1 MPQNAPPSMLG
12 RALAAITLTVG
23 FYTFAIAVAVTFIA
37 GPILLWIDAGH
48 GNIWAT
54 IGLFAAGAT
63 ILRALVPVRDPFV
76 APGPELTPTA
86 QPELFAELSAV
97 ALAVGEPVPPAVYL
111 DPEVNAS
118 VAEISAGPLRG
129 RRRIMTLGLP
139 LLAAL
144 TPQQLRAVIAHEYGH
159 YVGGDTRFSAW
170 IWRTRVAVLKTV
182 HALDNED
189 SWFQR
194 VVVRAPFLL
203 YAKLFMRL
211 TNAIS
216 RRAEYAADQVAA
228 RVAGAQAQAQTL
240 RAVAAAAP
248 AYSAYWDADVAYAL
262 DNGHRPPITAGFQ
275 RFLGDHQIRAQVDTI
290 LAAEIAE
297 GETNPY
303 DSHPTLADRLR
314 AIGAEPTGEVSPPAP
329 QDSAAALLRDLD
341 RLEHELLAAT
351 FGRDAVTHLGS
362 IAWED
367 AGRLYADEGDALAA
381 QHGPAFAR
389 LAVADVAGAA
399 QPDDEQLAALR
410 STLGVGPEVA
420 FAELNGFWRFAL
432 GRLLLAALRR
442 DGWEIV
448 SIPGRPVVCRRG
460 EQEIEPY
467 GDVDRARQDALATA
481 QWVQSMQR
489 LEAAQLPLVPHG
501 GSGRDPVISAGG
513 SATV

>member
-1 MPQNAPPSMLG
+1 MPQTAPPSMLG
-12 RALAAITLTVG
+12 RALAAITLTVS
-23 FYTFAIAVAVTFIA
+23 FYTFAIALAVGLIA
-37 GPILLWIDAGH
+37 GPILLWIDSGH
-48 GNIWAT
+48 GNLWAT
-54 IGLFAAGAT
+54 IGLIVAGGT
-63 ILRALVPVRDPFV
+63 ILRALVPVSAAFV
-76 APGPELTPTA
+76 APGPVLTPTA
-86 QPELFAELSAV
+86 QPELFAELRAV

-118 VAEISAGPLRG
+118 VAEISDGPLRG
-129 RRRIMTLGLP
+129 RRRIMVLGLP

-144 TPQQLRAVIAHEYGH
+144 TPLQLRAVIAHEYGH
-159 YVGGDTRFSAW
+159 YIGGDTRFSAW

-194 VVVRAPFLL
+194 VIVRVPFLL

-216 RRAEYAADQVAA
+216 RRAEFAADQVAA
-228 RVAGAQAQAQTL
+228 RVAGAEAQAQTL

-248 AYSAYWDADVAYAL
+248 AYSAYWDGDVAYAL
-262 DNGHRPPITAGFQ
+262 ENGHRPPITAGFQ
-275 RFLGDHQIRAQVDTI
+275 RFLDDHEIRAQVDTI

-314 AIGAEPTGEVSPPAP
+314 AIGAAPTGEVSPPAP

-341 RLEHELLAAT
+341 RLEHDLLAAT
-351 FGRDAVTHLGS
+351 FGHDAIVRLGS
-362 IAWED
+362 IPWEE
-367 AGRLYADEGDALAA
+367 AGRLYADEGDAIAT
-381 QHGPAFAR
+381 QHRPAFER
-389 LAVADVAGAA
+389 LAVADVARAA
-399 QPDDEQLAALR
+399 APDDQQLAALR
-410 STLGVGPEVA
+410 TSLGVGPEVP

-448 SIPGRPVVCRRG
+448 SVPGRPVVCRRG
-460 EQEIEPY
+460 DEEIEPY
-467 GDVDRARQDALATA
+467 GDVARARQDPLATVE
-481 QWVQSMQR
+481 WVGSMQR
-489 LEAAQLPLVPHG
+489 LGAAQLPLVPHG
-501 GSGRDPVISAGG
+501 GTARDPVTSAGG
-513 SATV
+513 AAV